1 MAFTKFLRGL
11 QSYDGLFDFYILPMQ
26 LLLYAI
32 WSFFLLFLSQEQIK
46 VAVKEDRERGLEE
59 DIVIEKDQSK
69 EMSMVRDLEK
79 GWMKNQEEKLE
90 IEKEQKKD
98 VGIV

>member
-1 MAFTKFLRGL
+1 M
-11 QSYDGLFDFYILPMQ
+11 
-26 LLLYAI
+26 
-32 WSFFLLFLSQEQIK
+32 
-46 VAVKEDRERGLEE
+46 VK
-59 DIVIEKDQSK
+59 
-69 EMSMVRDLEK
+69 DLEK

>member
-1 MAFTKFLRGL
+1 MG
-11 QSYDGLFDFYILPMQ
+11 M
-26 LLLYAI
+26 
-32 WSFFLLFLSQEQIK
+32 
-46 VAVKEDRERGLEE
+46 VK
-59 DIVIEKDQSK
+59 
-69 EMSMVRDLEK
+69 DLEK

>member
-1 MAFTKFLRGL
+1 MKA
-11 QSYDGLFDFYILPMQ
+11 
-26 LLLYAI
+26 
-32 WSFFLLFLSQEQIK
+32 
-46 VAVKEDRERGLEE
+46 AVKEDMEKGLEE
-59 DIVIEKDQSK
+59 DMVMEKDQSK
-69 EMSMVRDLEK
+69 QMGMVKDLEK